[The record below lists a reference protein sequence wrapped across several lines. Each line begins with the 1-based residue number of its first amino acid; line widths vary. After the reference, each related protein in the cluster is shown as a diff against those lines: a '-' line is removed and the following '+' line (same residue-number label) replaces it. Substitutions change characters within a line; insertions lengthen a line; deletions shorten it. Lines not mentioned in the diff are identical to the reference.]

1 MGRDDL
7 GTPMLE
13 LVLTGGSQA
22 AKPEAGSTA
31 LEILVPLIMAVS
43 LALVIGTTKPTLSLT
58 LILGAF
64 PMVVAFLSP
73 LAGLYLLV
81 FSMLL
86 GPELLIG
93 GMGSG
98 ATLGRGVTL
107 RYDDLILLLVGV
119 AWLART
125 AISKQGTPLLRT
137 PLNRPIMLYTAACV
151 LATLM
156 GILTGLVRP
165 VAGFFFL
172 LKYYEYFFLY
182 FMTVNIITS
191 QKQIRSLVWASLATC
206 FLVSLFAIS
215 QIPGGERASAPFEGK
230 EGEPNTLG
238 GYLVFMLAIV
248 TGLLMTPE
256 AVPHKLPLLILMGAG
271 GIALQATLSRSSFLA
286 AGVVILGVLGLV
298 WRKNPLYPA
307 LVLIALLTAPW
318 WIPHA
323 VTERIMYTF
332 AQPQEEG
339 QIRLGSVRVDT
350 STSDRLRSWQ
360 QSLVYFQRSP
370 LWGTGVTGGPF
381 LDAMYPRVLVETGLL
396 GMSAFLILLWAVF
409 RTGVTGY
416 QQIPDPF
423 MRGVAL
429 GFLLGF
435 AGLLVHAVGA
445 NTFIIVRI
453 MEPFWLYA
461 ALIVRMLTMRQAHPA
476 SEAGLLAQPTIYRGL
491 TQRGQRSA

>member
-1 MGRDDL
+1 ML
-7 GTPMLE
+7 GVMRHR
-13 LVLTGGSQA
+13 GSQV
-22 AKPEAGSTA
+22 AKPEAGSTSP
-31 LEILVPLIMAVS
+31 EILVPLIMAVS

-58 LILGAF
+58 LILGTL
-64 PMVVAFLSP
+64 PLVVAFLSP

-98 ATLGRGVTL
+98 TTLGRGVTL
-107 RYDDLILLLVGV
+107 RFDDLLLVLVGV
-119 AWLART
+119 AWLARK
-125 AISKQGTPLLRT
+125 AISKQAAPFFRT
-137 PLNRPIMLYTAACV
+137 PLSRPIMLYTAACV

-156 GILTGLVRP
+156 GILTGRVRP

-191 QKQIRSLVWASLATC
+191 QKQIRSLVGASLVTC
-206 FLVSLFAIS
+206 FLVSLFALS
-215 QIPGGERASAPFEGK
+215 QIPSGERVSAPFEGK

-238 GYLVFMLAIV
+238 GYLVFMGAVLA
-248 TGLLMTPE
+248 GLLVTPG
-256 AVPHKLPLLILMGAG
+256 AVTNKVPFLILLGVS
-271 GIALQATLSRSSFLA
+271 GIALQATLSRASFLA
-286 AGVVILGVLGLV
+286 AGVVILGFLGFVGRRNPFLLAFVLMG
-298 WRKNPLYPA
+298 
-307 LVLIALLTAPW
+307 LLTSAWWAPQ
-318 WIPHA
+318 A

-332 AQPQEEG
+332 TQPQEEG
-339 QIRLGSVRVDT
+339 QIRLGSLRVDT

-360 QSLVYFQRSP
+360 QSLEYFQRSP
-370 LWGTGVTGGPF
+370 LWGTGVAGGPF
-381 LDAMYPRVLVETGLL
+381 MDAMYPRVLVETGLL
-396 GMSAFLILLWAVF
+396 GMSTFLVLLWAVF
-409 RTGVTGY
+409 QTGIAGY
-416 QQIPDPF
+416 QQAPDPF

-435 AGLLVHAVGA
+435 VGLLVHAVGS

-461 ALIVRMLTMRQAHPA
+461 ALIVRVLIMRDAHPA
-476 SEAGLLAQPTIYRGL
+476 SEAGTLAQRTIDRGEAQRGL
-491 TQRGQRSA
+491 KSA